1 MWCLPETNFKVGMAN
16 ISVFHTFSM
25 NNLLSLLYTTTQ
37 SSFWYHVHSYCT
49 VSQTKFKQKETV
61 SLGGVGNKQI
71 QCKCLGTHIILELLI
86 YYVFFPIKMSSD
98 ICVTYCKTIF

>member
-37 SSFWYHVHSYCT
+37 SSFCYHVHSYCT

-61 SLGGVGNKQI
+61 SLGRVGNKH
-71 QCKCLGTHIILELLI
+71 KFNASAFEHII
-86 YYVFFPIKMSSD
+86 S
-98 ICVTYCKTIF
+98 